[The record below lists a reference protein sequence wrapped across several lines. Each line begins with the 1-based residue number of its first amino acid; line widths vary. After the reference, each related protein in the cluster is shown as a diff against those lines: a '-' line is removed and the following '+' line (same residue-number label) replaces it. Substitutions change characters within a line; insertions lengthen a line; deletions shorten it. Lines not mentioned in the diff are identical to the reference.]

1 MNAEISA
8 ERLRRKLA
16 VILAS
21 DVAGYS
27 RLVAIS
33 EDDAIGRFRKAAQ
46 TFVQIIQKHEGRVFN
61 TAGDAILAEFSSA
74 VNAIR
79 CSIEFQSVNDK
90 ENLGLP
96 EEQRLLFRIG
106 IAVGDV
112 IVHDN
117 MDLLGESVNI
127 AARLQVLAEPGGIC
141 VSEDIKNYVGNKL
154 PLRFDDLGWREL
166 RNMPAP
172 VHVFR
177 TALSHAARY
186 DQAVSRSGFARL
198 PNFAK
203 PAMLLLG
210 GAVAT
215 VMLMTAAF
223 MFWRAD
229 SGIRNARPDSAGQQN
244 SGAHKFDAAVVP
256 LIRDGVRRSLADYA
270 SRPDAKALAISND
283 GLVRVADGF
292 ADPEGAKSDAL
303 QRCRSASRRLCR
315 LYAVG
320 LDVVWPADLLQLPL
334 DSDVHAE
341 PIGLPLVPAE
351 IPVLGDA
358 QRRRL
363 EQSLAESKTY
373 KAVTID
379 RMGRYVVLYT
389 EMGRAEA
396 VRVAI
401 ERCAAQLL
409 ATCLLIAIDGQLTVQ
424 IPKSRRVTR
433 IFMVT
438 TEEGMSAEDR
448 QRIGGIYRRKEWRA
462 LARGKSGR
470 WYAVADAPAEN
481 EAVDAAIRMCAQ
493 TETDCKLHAIGNFR
507 VADE

>member
-1 MNAEISA
+1 MDSEISA
-8 ERLRRKLA
+8 ERLKRKLA

-27 RLVAIS
+27 RLVSIS

-46 TFVQIIQKHEGRVFN
+46 TFAQIIQKHEGRVFN

-79 CSIEFQSVNDK
+79 CSIDFQSVNDK

-96 EEQRLLFRIG
+96 QEQRLLFRIG

-177 TALSHAARY
+177 AAPSHAARY
-186 DQAVSRSGFARL
+186 DQAVSRSGFANL
-198 PNFAK
+198 AK

-210 GAVAT
+210 GAVAA

-229 SGIRNARPDSAGQQN
+229 NGIRNARPDSREQQKT
-244 SGAHKFDAAVVP
+244 GAHKFDASVIP
-256 LIRDGVRRSLADYA
+256 LVRDGVRRSLADYA

-283 GLVRVADGF
+283 GLVRVVDGF

-303 QRCRSASRRLCR
+303 QRCRTASHRLCR

-334 DSDVHAE
+334 DSDVHAD

-351 IPVLGDA
+351 IPVLNDV

-363 EQSLAESKTY
+363 EQNLAEFKTY
-373 KAVTID
+373 KALMID
-379 RMGRYVVLYT
+379 RMGRHVILYT

-409 ATCLLIAIDGQLTVQ
+409 APCLLIGFDGQLTVQ
-424 IPKSRRVTR
+424 LPKSRRVNR

-448 QRIGGIYRRKEWRA
+448 QRIGEIYRRKEWRA
-462 LARGKSGR
+462 LARGKSGK
-470 WYAVADAPAEN
+470 WYAVADAPSES
-481 EAVDAAIRMCAQ
+481 EAVDAAIRTCAQ
-493 TETDCKLHAIGNFR
+493 TETACKLHAIGNFR